1 MRKLWF
7 LLLAVCLIG
16 FLAGCDGGGGGG
28 SSNDNGGSNGGSNT
42 GTMIFKVTDLVNRAA
57 VTGFT
62 SNSGT
67 IHYVDNES
75 KTHDDTVTLTV
86 NLDDN
91 TFSLYQKEVCS
102 DPLYSCDLTYYG
114 TYEVSGNT
122 VNVHCNKSKD
132 TGTGTETQQDWDDT
146 FTFSTENNTVNIF
159 DYWVLTQQ

>member
-102 DPLYSCDLTYYG
+102 DPLYSCDLTYSG
-114 TYEVSGNT
+114 TFAKEGNT
-122 VNVHCNKSKD
+122 VNVHCTLTKYTNGDPDD
-132 TGTGTETQQDWDDT
+132 TTPWDDS
-146 FTFSTENNTVNIF
+146 FTITSETTVNVWG
-159 DYWVLTQQ
+159 WVMTKQ

>member
-1 MRKLWF
+1 MKLKHLF
-7 LLLAVCLIG
+7 LILLALCIVF
-16 FLAGCDGGGGGG
+16 FLTGCDSGGGSSSSGGGGGG
-28 SSNDNGGSNGGSNT
+28 GGDDS

-102 DPLYSCDLTYYG
+102 DPLYSCDLTYSG
-114 TYEVSGNT
+114 TFAKEGNT
-122 VNVHCNKSKD
+122 VNVHCTLTKYTNGD
-132 TGTGTETQQDWDDT
+132 PDNTTPWDDS
-146 FTFSTENNTVNIF
+146 FTITSETTVNVWG
-159 DYWVLTQQ
+159 WVMTKQ

>member
-1 MRKLWF
+1 MKLKHLF
-7 LLLAVCLIG
+7 LILLALCTVF
-16 FLAGCDGGGGGG
+16 FLTGCDSGGGG

-102 DPLYSCDLTYYG
+102 DPLYSCDLTYSG

-122 VNVHCNKSKD
+122 VNVHITLTKYTNGD
-132 TGTGTETQQDWDDT
+132 PD
-146 FTFSTENNTVNIF
+146 NTVPRDESFTIVN
-159 DYWVLTQQ
+159 DNTVHVWGWVMTKQ